1 MYRLMLVRSAR
12 ENYKTLYQ
20 WCLTTDENGNQIIY
34 EAQNI
39 EELSI
44 KVKELLYTIP
54 KENIVIVHNVD
65 FTIDTL
71 IDEDDLCSHVSIT
84 NEEFDTMYTSLKT
97 EL

>member
-20 WCLTTDENGNQIIY
+20 WCLTTDENGNLIIY

-44 KVKELLYTIP
+44 KIKELLHTIP
-54 KENIVIVHNVD
+54 KENIIIVHNVD

-71 IDEDDLCSHVSIT
+71 IDDDDLCSHVSIT

>member
-1 MYRLMLVRSAR
+1 MFRLMMVRSAR

-20 WCLTTDENGNQIIY
+20 WYLTTDENGNQIIY
-34 EAQNI
+34 EAKNT

-44 KVKELLYTIP
+44 KIKELLNTIP

-65 FTIDTL
+65 FTVDTL
-71 IDEDDLCSHVSIT
+71 VNDDDLCSHVSIT
-84 NEEFDTMYTSLKT
+84 NDEFDTMYTTLKA